1 MSRVN
6 KDRLS
11 IEQVTRLGNT
21 WKEVASLSG
30 KITKHSINIQLY
42 FTNIF
47 RNVVVI
53 NLSPVQLGALNH
65 LVRSFLNI
73 RVPSS
78 TQGLDDGLVEGGE
91 EILKGNSKELDS
103 IMHVICFN
111 TTSRTLTAIAREP

>member
-1 MSRVN
+1 M
-6 KDRLS
+6 
-11 IEQVTRLGNT
+11 
-21 WKEVASLSG
+21 
-30 KITKHSINIQLY
+30 
-42 FTNIF
+42 
-47 RNVVVI
+47 VI